1 MKRYLRTLRSIVDT
15 LWSWIFILGI
25 YFSTTWRFLR
35 WRIQLWIHPTLILVE
50 STSTRMKRTLFFVRH
65 GQTTW
70 NVEQRLPGQLPGV
83 PLNETGRQQAA
94 RLGESLSAIPISAI
108 ITSPLERAYD
118 TAAYLAKGRNLE
130 IQLEPDLMDTNVGPW
145 AGKLIKDVSRDD
157 PAWKAYVKDPTV
169 APEGVET
176 FPQLQ
181 NRVVA
186 AVERWLTRD
195 DIGAYPVFVGHGDV
209 VKLLMAYYTGL
220 SAARAGSLNVDNA
233 SASIVEL
240 NGDAVPNIVALSW
253 SPKPGWLKP
262 PVLEKEKA
270 DAQPNA
276 NQPQA
281 AELAGQTTGEQKT

>member
-1 MKRYLRTLRSIVDT
+1 MKRYLRTLRGIVDT

-25 YFSTTWRFLR
+25 YFGTAWRFLR

-94 RLGESLSAIPISAI
+94 RLGESLAIIPISAI

-118 TAAYLAKGRNLE
+118 TATYLAQGRDLE
-130 IQLEPDLMDTNVGPW
+130 IQLEPDLMDTNVGSW

-157 PAWKAYVKDPTV
+157 PAWKAFVKDPTM

-176 FPQLQ
+176 FPQVQ

-186 AVERWLTRD
+186 AVERWLARD

-209 VKLLMAYYTGL
+209 VKLLMAHYTGL
-220 SAARAGSLNVDNA
+220 PAGRAGSLNVDNA

-240 NGDAVPNIVALSW
+240 NGDAVPHIVALSW

-262 PVLEKEKA
+262 PLPETEKA
-270 DAQPNA
+270 DVQQNENQAQA
-276 NQPQA
+276 VG
-281 AELAGQTTGEQKT
+281 LAGQTTGEQKT